1 MYRRVVEVVPEGIWV
16 VDPQGL
22 TLFSNRRM
30 AEILGTHF
38 ESMPKQSCFDCVF
51 PEDLVDAQRHFAR
64 TLAGDPRPF
73 DFRLRR
79 ADGSP
84 IWVSIS
90 CMPVCDNAGGPVGL
104 LGVFSDITER
114 KQAEAALRESEERF
128 RSLAHA
134 APVMIWASGLDK
146 LCTFFNKPWLDFTG
160 RSLEQELGNGWA
172 EGVHP
177 EDLERCLNTY
187 VCCFD
192 ARRPFQ
198 MEYRLRRADGEYR
211 WILDNGTP
219 HYRGGEFAGYIGS
232 CIDVTEQTRTEG
244 RLRASDSRTHNVSR
258 ESEAGNGILSAAQA
272 SDPKK
277 CFRSSGSTGMS
288 RQVFSFS

>member
-1 MYRRVVEVVPEGIWV
+1 MSIAEEMYRRVVEAVPEGIWV

-22 TLFSNRRM
+22 TIFSNRRM
-30 AEILGTHF
+30 AEILGTDF

-51 PEDLVDAQRHFAR
+51 LDELANAKSHFAR
-64 TLAGDPRPF
+64 TLGGDRRPF

-79 ADGSP
+79 VDGSP
-84 IWVSIS
+84 IWISIS
-90 CMPVCDNAGGPVGL
+90 CMPVYDDAGVPVGL
-104 LGVFSDITER
+104 LGLFLDITER

-128 RSLAHA
+128 RSLADA

-177 EDLERCLNTY
+177 EDLDHCLATY
-187 VCCFD
+187 NSSFD

-198 MEYRLRRADGEYR
+198 TEYRLRRADGKYR
-211 WILDNGTP
+211 WILDQGTP
-219 HYRGGEFAGYIGS
+219 LYRQQEFA
-232 CIDVTEQTRTEG
+232 
-244 RLRASDSRTHNVSR
+244 
-258 ESEAGNGILSAAQA
+258 
-272 SDPKK
+272 
-277 CFRSSGSTGMS
+277 
-288 RQVFSFS
+288 